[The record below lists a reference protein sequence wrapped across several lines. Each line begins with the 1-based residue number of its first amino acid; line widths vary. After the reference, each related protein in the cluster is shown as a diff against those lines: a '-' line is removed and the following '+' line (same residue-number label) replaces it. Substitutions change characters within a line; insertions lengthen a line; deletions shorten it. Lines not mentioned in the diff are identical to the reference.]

1 MRAINKNNSII
12 MNYILK
18 TIFTREKIV
27 FILLAILSVFFSIAC
42 SEPVSL
48 TLSDRGKAKY
58 VIVLPDE
65 PLPVETTA
73 ANELKKYLDKVTNS
87 KFSII
92 HESDADTS
100 QPLLVVGNSSLAKT
114 LLPKVDATQL
124 PYDGIVVETIG
135 KDIIMLGHPVRGTLY
150 AVNTFLEEAVGVR
163 WWTSTDSYIPKAKRL
178 KVPML
183 HIRYAPDLTYREA
196 FYKDAFKD
204 EAFAAQMKCNGDF
217 SKITPEYGGY
227 HKFQYFVHSFYP
239 ILPPQNY
246 FEKHP
251 EWYSMID
258 GKRTH
263 HHAQLCLSNDA
274 MRKEFTKN
282 VLDTLRSH
290 PDMDFISISQN
301 DCHGAC
307 QCEHCQAIVR
317 EEGSESGPVIRFVN
331 AVAEE
336 IEKEFP
342 HIWVET
348 LAYQYTR
355 TAPLKA
361 KPRKNVVVRLC
372 TIECSF
378 SEPLVEGE
386 QNKALRD
393 DIEAWSKI
401 ADNLFV
407 WDYVTNFTSYM
418 LPHPNIHVLAPNIRF
433 FIKNNTI
440 GLFEQGDYY
449 CDAGDFVR
457 MRNWVISRLMWNP
470 ALDEN
475 KLIDEFLA
483 GYYGARAAPYLRQ
496 YWDLLTTSVKES
508 GVYLRCYMG
517 DTSGWLTV
525 PVYIQATSL
534 MKKAIEV
541 TKDEILRNRLQR
553 EEIPLKFVLLLENA
567 RFKTYEQEN
576 NISPVTPPNPEEAL
590 TEFMSLLKEFNVTMV
605 REDFS
610 SHPNHTQ
617 WVEQLLRSR
626 LFPEEK

>member
-1 MRAINKNNSII
+1 
-12 MNYILK
+12 MNYISK
-18 TIFTREKIV
+18 TIFKTQNIGFFFLTV
-27 FILLAILSVFFSIAC
+27 LLSNAC
-42 SEPVSL
+42 SGSASF
-48 TLSDRGKAKY
+48 TLSNGGNAKY
-58 VIVLPDE
+58 LIVLPDK

-73 ANELKKYLDKVTNS
+73 ANKLKKYLDEVTNAN
-87 KFSII
+87 FIII
-92 HESDADTS
+92 HESEADIT

-114 LLPKVDATQL
+114 LLPEIDATEL
-124 PYDGIVVETIG
+124 PYDGIVVKTTG
-135 KDIIMLGHPVRGTLY
+135 KNIIMFGHPTRGTLY

-163 WWTSTDSYIPKAKRL
+163 WWTSTESYIPKAKKL
-178 KVPML
+178 QVPSL
-183 HIRYAPDLTYREA
+183 NIHQAPHLIYREA
-196 FYKDAFKD
+196 FYKDAFND

-239 ILPPQNY
+239 ILPPGKY

-251 EWYSMID
+251 EWYSQVN
-258 GKRTH
+258 GKRVGQW
-263 HHAQLCLSNDA
+263 AQLCLSNDA
-274 MRKEFTKN
+274 MRNEFTKN
-282 VLDTLRSH
+282 VLDTLRNN

-301 DCHGAC
+301 DCYGAC
-307 QCEHCQAIVR
+307 QCEVCQTIVN

-342 HIWVET
+342 DIWIET

-355 TAPLKA
+355 KAPLKV

-378 SEPLVEGE
+378 SQPLDEGE
-386 QNKALRD
+386 QNKSLRE

-433 FIKNNTI
+433 FINNNTI
-440 GLFEQGDYY
+440 GLFEQGDFY

-475 KLIDEFLA
+475 KLIEEFLC
-483 GYYGARAAPYLRQ
+483 GYYGKKAAPYLQQ
-496 YWDLLTTSVKES
+496 YWDLLTNRVKES
-508 GVYLRCYMG
+508 NVYLRCYMG
-517 DTSGWLTV
+517 DTADWLTV
-525 PVYIQATSL
+525 PTYIQAVSL

-541 TKDEILRNRLQR
+541 TKDEILRNRLRR
-553 EEIPLKFVLLLENA
+553 EEIPLKFVLLLENE
-567 RFKTYEQEN
+567 RFKLYEQEN
-576 NISPVTPPNPEEAL
+576 NISPLTPSNPEEAL
-590 TEFMSLLKEFNVTMV
+590 TGFMSLLKEFNVTMV

-610 SHPNHTQ
+610 PYANHIQ
-617 WVEQLLRSR
+617 WVEQLLRSK
-626 LFPEEK
+626 LFP

>member
-1 MRAINKNNSII
+1 MS
-12 MNYILK
+12 YILK
-18 TIFTREKIV
+18 TILKMEKIV
-27 FILLAILSVFFSIAC
+27 YYSLVIFGVLVLNACYEPAGLILSNG
-42 SEPVSL
+42 
-48 TLSDRGKAKY
+48 GKAKY
-58 VIVLPDE
+58 LIVLPDE
-65 PLPVETTA
+65 PSPVETTA
-73 ANELKKYLDKVTNS
+73 ADELKKYLDEITDAN
-87 KFSII
+87 FSII
-92 HESDADTS
+92 SESEADIS
-100 QPLLVVGNSSLAKT
+100 QPLLVVGNSSLART
-114 LLPKVDATQL
+114 LLPKIDITQL

-163 WWTSTDSYIPKAKRL
+163 WWTSTESYIPKTKKL
-178 KVPML
+178 KVPIL
-183 HIRYAPDLTYREA
+183 RIHHAPDLIYRES
-196 FYKDAFKD
+196 FYKDAFRDK
-204 EAFAAQMKCNGDF
+204 AFATQMKCNGDF

-239 ILPPQNY
+239 ILPPQKY
-246 FEKHP
+246 FEQHP

-258 GKRTH
+258 GKRVNKW
-263 HHAQLCLSNDA
+263 AQLCLSNDA

-282 VLDTLRSH
+282 VLDTLRSN
-290 PDMDFISISQN
+290 PDMHFISISQN

-307 QCEHCQAIVR
+307 QCEACQAIVR

-355 TAPLKA
+355 TAPLKV

-378 SEPLVEGE
+378 SQPLGEGE
-386 QNKALRD
+386 QNKPLRD

-457 MRNWVISRLMWNP
+457 MRNWVISRLMWDP
-470 ALDEN
+470 DLEEN
-475 KLIDEFLA
+475 KLIDEFLT
-483 GYYGARAAPYLRQ
+483 GYYGEKAAPYLQQ
-496 YWDLLTTSVKES
+496 YWNLLTNSVKES
-508 GVYLRCYMG
+508 NVYLGCYMG

-525 PVYIQATSL
+525 PVYTQAVSL

-541 TKDEILRNRLQR
+541 TKDETLKNRLRR
-553 EEIPLKFVLLLENA
+553 EEIPLKFVLLLENE
-567 RFKTYEQEN
+567 RFKVYEQEN
-576 NISPVTPPNPEEAL
+576 NISSITPSNPEEAL
-590 TEFMSLLKEFNVTMV
+590 TEFMSLLKEFNVTMI
-605 REDFS
+605 REDFT
-610 SHPNHTQ
+610 PNTNHLK
-617 WVEQLLRSR
+617 WVEELLQSK
-626 LFPEEK
+626 LFPEKK